1 MKGRSRSAVLLA
13 VMTAVVISAFSAS
26 SAFAVTA
33 GELAT
38 GTTTGS
44 LALTAGTGAVFA
56 TNFSPGNTASQTG
69 LLTATDT
76 SPSWTLQVQDNA
88 ASGAGHMK
96 AGTLGC
102 TGSDA
107 QLANPLDVTVN
118 SLVPGVTSA
127 GSKSISGSAQTVAS
141 STSALLAANLLTT
154 NYSQVI
160 PSSEIMLAGCVYT
173 MTATYTLQ

>member
-1 MKGRSRSAVLLA
+1 
-13 VMTAVVISAFSAS
+13 
-26 SAFAVTA
+26 
-33 GELAT
+33 
-38 GTTTGS
+38 
-44 LALTAGTGAVFA
+44 
-56 TNFSPGNTASQTG
+56 
-69 LLTATDT
+69 
-76 SPSWTLQVQDNA
+76 
-88 ASGAGHMK
+88 MK
-96 AGTLGC
+96 AAPLGC

-127 GSKSISGSAQTVAS
+127 GSKSISGTAQTVAS